1 MKEKSIFIFVLMF
14 LLLANS
20 FILAEE
26 NITNSSEEDNATLD
40 ANITVTGTV
49 EEIIEIKI
57 DFFQEYIKTVNSE
70 ISNLSEFCQEQ
81 VKSIINLS
89 ELDNGIEK
97 IKQDYLNASTKE
109 EYLLVLGNLS
119 EFDTLISVYKSRE
132 AKSITLYPSI
142 DKINL
147 GILEKIGGGDYNED
161 RKDEYFDAIILWNQ
175 ENVIT
180 KFNFSEITKSYYKG
194 YEESILKI
202 FELDIQKFGNTINK
216 SYLILREMDNLQFK
230 EDYQEKK
237 ESGYVYIDLSE
248 IDGTITF
255 STTED
260 INFDELPAFISPGI
274 NSLSLIEEPPEF
286 KEEKRWGLFIGIM
299 AALIIIA
306 IIIYIILHRWYEKKY
321 EMYLFKDEESFLNI
335 LSYIENSKKIGK
347 SDKEIILKL
356 KESGWNSEQIRYAI
370 KKYRKNKE
378 GMLSQTFE
386 DKEVDEVLNNI
397 SEEKNKEVE
406 NKNLKKEEIKIP
418 KIKENIPKIKENIP
432 KIKEDVPKLPKDI
445 SSKKDE
451 FKKV

>member
-26 NITNSSEEDNATLD
+26 NITNSSEEDNATID

-89 ELDNGIEK
+89 ELDNEIEK

-109 EYLLVLGNLS
+109 EYLLILGNLS
-119 EFDTLISVYKSRE
+119 EFDILISVYKSRE

-147 GILEKIGGGDYNED
+147 GILKKIGGGDYNED

>member
-89 ELDNGIEK
+89 ELDNEIEK

-109 EYLLVLGNLS
+109 EYLLILGNLS
-119 EFDTLISVYKSRE
+119 EFDILISVYKSRE

-147 GILEKIGGGDYNED
+147 GILKKIGGGDYNED

-202 FELDIQKFGNTINK
+202 FELDIQKFGETVNK

-274 NSLSLIEEPPEF
+274 DSLSLIEEPSKF

-306 IIIYIILHRWYEKKY
+306 TIIYIILHRWYEKRY

>member
-89 ELDNGIEK
+89 ELDNEIEK

-109 EYLLVLGNLS
+109 EYLLILGNLS
-119 EFDTLISVYKSRE
+119 EFDILISVYKSRE

-147 GILEKIGGGDYNED
+147 GILKKIGGGDYNED